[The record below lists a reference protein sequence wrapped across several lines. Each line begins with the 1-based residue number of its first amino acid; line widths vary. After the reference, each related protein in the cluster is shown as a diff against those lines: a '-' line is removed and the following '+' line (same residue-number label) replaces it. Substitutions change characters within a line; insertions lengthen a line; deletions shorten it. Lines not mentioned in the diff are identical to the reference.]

1 MSRLDG
7 KRPDGLTLIPW
18 QAGVGRHR
26 LLPASRVIGYV
37 EAAALEAGEAAEIMA
52 CRKSTKYV
60 EVENRYIFQPIAV

>member
-1 MSRLDG
+1 
-7 KRPDGLTLIPW
+7 
-18 QAGVGRHR
+18 
-26 LLPASRVIGYV
+26 V